1 MITVDH
7 VGVPARARL
16 ARRGPL
22 YCGAAAGP
30 LFVSVFLIE
39 GARRPAYQP
48 LRHPVSSL
56 SLGPRGWVQVASF
69 ATAGMLYLAGA
80 AGLARSP
87 GQAPGNRIA
96 AAALSA
102 TGLGLLGSATFRTDP
117 VSGYPPGT
125 PATPVQPTTAGAM
138 HNLAAVPIFLGIPA
152 AAFSCAWRFH
162 RAGRPGWAA
171 YSAATGAAMLTTT
184 GLFGAGF
191 SQNPRL
197 VSYAGLFQRAAIVT
211 GFSWLTALSTR
222 RSTARRR

>member
-16 ARRGPL
+16 GAADPVRRGLL

-39 GARRPAYQP
+39 GARRPDYQP

-69 ATAGMLYLAGA
+69 ATTGMLYLAGA

-117 VSGYPPGT
+117 VSG
-125 PATPVQPTTAGAM
+125 
-138 HNLAAVPIFLGIPA
+138 
-152 AAFSCAWRFH
+152 
-162 RAGRPGWAA
+162 
-171 YSAATGAAMLTTT
+171 
-184 GLFGAGF
+184 
-191 SQNPRL
+191 
-197 VSYAGLFQRAAIVT
+197 
-211 GFSWLTALSTR
+211 FSWLTALSTR
-222 RSTARRR
+222 R